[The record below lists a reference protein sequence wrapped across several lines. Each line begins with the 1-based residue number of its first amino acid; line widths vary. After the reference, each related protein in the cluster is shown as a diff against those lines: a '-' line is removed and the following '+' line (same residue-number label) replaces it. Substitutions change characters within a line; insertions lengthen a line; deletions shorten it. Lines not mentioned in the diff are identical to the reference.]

1 MATKAEVLAWMELWK
16 QQELSHRAEIATVT
30 VTAESDGM
38 QAGFEAGVQAFA
50 SQGLFARVFKRNP
63 LGGAS

>member
-1 MATKAEVLAWMELWK
+1 MATKSEVLAWMELWK
-16 QQELSHRAEIATVT
+16 HQELTHADEL

-38 QAGFEAGVQAFA
+38 RAGFEAGVQAFA

-63 LGGAS
+63 VGGA